1 MDFGHAL
8 FVRVCDFF
16 SHQHIISG
24 LMDATPAYP
33 SALLLPGL
41 GPRMNTSYIDYLGV
55 KFLPSAYESDDMC

>member
-1 MDFGHAL
+1 
-8 FVRVCDFF
+8 
-16 SHQHIISG
+16 
-24 LMDATPAYP
+24 MDATPAYP